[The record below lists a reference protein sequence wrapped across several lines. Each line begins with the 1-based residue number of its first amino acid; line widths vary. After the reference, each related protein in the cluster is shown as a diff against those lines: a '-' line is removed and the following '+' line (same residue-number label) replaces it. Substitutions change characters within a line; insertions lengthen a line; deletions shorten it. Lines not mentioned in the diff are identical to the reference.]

1 MEVPSVITIKSATEK
16 AFNFIIALAIEIM
29 DGHGLS
35 NKSMLAYNYLPVSIV
50 WQPFKMYLEC
60 LTNYTQVIHK

>member
-1 MEVPSVITIKSATEK
+1 MLLLLSQLLKK
-16 AFNFIIALAIEIM
+16 LFNFIIALTTEIM